1 MNRKTLS
8 IILTLAAAVLLLV
21 LLTVSFRQLTLRTEP
36 QKEAQGHLETI
47 SYRIRWAGNSY
58 EKNAVIYVPASYDAA
73 KPMNILY
80 LMHGSGG
87 SGEQLAEAM
96 EPLFD
101 DWMQTGRMRPALVVF
116 PTYYPDRSYVTA
128 DYSADYPLNHFF
140 AAKELHR
147 LIQAAEKNFHTYAD
161 SISEADLR
169 RSRRHRAFGGYS
181 MGGVTT
187 WDVLAYQSRYFSCFL
202 PMAGDCWLNRATKA
216 ASTADAA
223 ALLVRR
229 LKEDGCRAEDIRI
242 VAMVGGSDAT
252 RYSIRPQIRALRR
265 SAPELFT
272 DDNLLYWE
280 NEGGG
285 HNQTS
290 LEQEVAHGAC
300 YLWTL
305 R

>member
-187 WDVLAYQSRYFSCFL
+187 WDVLAYQSRYFS
-202 PMAGDCWLNRATKA
+202 
-216 ASTADAA
+216 A

-290 LEQEVAHGAC
+290 LEQEVAHGAR